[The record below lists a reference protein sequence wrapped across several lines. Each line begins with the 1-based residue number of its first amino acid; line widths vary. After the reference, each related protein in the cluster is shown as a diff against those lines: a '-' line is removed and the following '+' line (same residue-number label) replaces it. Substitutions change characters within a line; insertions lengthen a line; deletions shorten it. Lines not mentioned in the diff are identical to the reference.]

1 MSYSGKLRQRTR
13 RAGGGHLPSSG
24 APPLGLAVPRHAAP
38 FALVQPESAEGR
50 PPPQIQSPSPWS
62 GGARHPASQSPTES
76 AWIPPSPPGQ
86 LPAAGEGGELSGGSR
101 PRQWGLLGSWR
112 GRTMTIPW
120 VQPEDRQCVRAP
132 GAPDP
137 WRAFLA
143 RIRDLRGPGPALS
156 ASPSPRT
163 LTWLGRPG
171 SLPGPEGLWRL
182 RPPGRPR
189 QGLGRPAG
197 LLCVPGLGTGDSG
210 ARREEPPWP
219 PLAPPCLRLLSGR
232 RLQQ

>member
-1 MSYSGKLRQRTR
+1 MV
-13 RAGGGHLPSSG
+13 
-24 APPLGLAVPRHAAP
+24 VPRRAAP
-38 FALVQPESAEGR
+38 FALVQPESAKRGVL
-50 PPPQIQSPSPWS
+50 PSPIYS
-62 GGARHPASQSPTES
+62 PQTPGPGGTASCLPVSDRKRLDSAFSSRPTS
-76 AWIPPSPPGQ
+76 CRWRRRGTQ
-86 LPAAGEGGELSGGSR
+86 SGGSR

-112 GRTMTIPW
+112 ERTMTTPW

-143 RIRDLRGPGPALS
+143 RIRDLRGPRPALS

-182 RPPGRPR
+182 RPPGQPR
-189 QGLGRPAG
+189 QGLGLPAG